1 MSLRLWSVSIEHFCV
16 LKESTLQRCREPP
29 YATYYK
35 ARMSI
40 RRADGYQ
47 RMEEMTIMKMKCTEL
62 LDFIANGIGLGPVRI
77 A

>member
-1 MSLRLWSVSIEHFCV
+1 MKASGEELEKPIDKTW
-16 LKESTLQRCREPP
+16 
-29 YATYYK
+29 YYK
-35 ARMSI
+35 ARIGI

-62 LDFIANGIGLGPVRI
+62 RDFIANGIGLGPVQI